1 VKDEYQI
8 EQFRSHL
15 YAEILGK
22 IISGEYRPG
31 SRLVEEELAST
42 HEVSRTPIREVLF
55 ALERDGLVRRVKNQG
70 AKVVAFT
77 ADDVEEI
84 YEIRKALEILAVRK
98 AIPNLRLNDLLQ
110 FERELEELNSH
121 KGSNWN
127 DRQATVDLRLHR
139 LIVRYSGNRRLISYL
154 ENISLLI
161 HSLRL
166 VGYRE
171 DRHARRA
178 GEEHLGIV
186 RALKARDAPLAEE
199 LLVNHLDTSKRNAI
213 ELFSRIDEVEKDSI
227 KLKSLLE
234 TI

>member
-1 VKDEYQI
+1 VKNDAQI
-8 EQFRSHL
+8 EEFRSHL
-15 YAEILGK
+15 YAEILAK
-22 IISGEYRPG
+22 IISGEYPPG
-31 SRLVEEELAST
+31 SRLVEEDLASA
-42 HEVSRTPIREVLF
+42 HDVSRTPIREVLF

-84 YEIRKALEILAVRK
+84 YEIRKALESLAVRR
-98 AIPNLRLNDLLQ
+98 AVPNLKLNDLLE
-110 FERELEELNSH
+110 FERELEQLNSH
-121 KGSNWN
+121 KGPKWN
-127 DRQATVDLRLHR
+127 DQQAEADFRLHR
-139 LIVRYSGNRRLISYL
+139 LIVRHSGNRRLISYL

-186 RALKARDAPLAEE
+186 KALKARDARLAEE
-199 LLVNHLDTSKRNAI
+199 LLASHIDTSKRNAI
-213 ELFSRIDEVEKDSI
+213 ELFSRTDEIQKKNI
-227 KLKSLLE
+227 RLNSLLE
-234 TI
+234 IS

>member
-22 IISGEYRPG
+22 IISGEYPPG
-31 SRLVEEELAST
+31 SRLVEEELATT
-42 HEVSRTPIREVLF
+42 HDVSRTPIREVLF

-70 AKVVAFT
+70 AKVIAFT

-84 YEIRKALEILAVRK
+84 YEIRKALEILAVRR
-98 AIPNLRLNDLLQ
+98 AVPNLKLNDLLQ
-110 FERELEELNSH
+110 FERELEELNH
-121 KGSNWN
+121 KGPNWN
-127 DRQATVDLRLHR
+127 DRQAAVDLRLHR

-186 RALKARDAPLAEE
+186 RALKTRDGRLAEE
-199 LLVNHLDTSKRNAI
+199 LLTNHLDTSKRNAI

-234 TI
+234 TT

>member
-1 VKDEYQI
+1 MKDDHQI

-15 YAEILGK
+15 YAEILGR
-22 IISGEYRPG
+22 IISGEYPPG
-31 SRLVEEELAST
+31 SRLVEEELAAT
-42 HEVSRTPIREVLF
+42 HDVSRTPIREVLF

-84 YEIRKALEILAVRK
+84 YEIRKALERLAVRR
-98 AIPNLRLNDLLQ
+98 AVPNLKLNDLLE
-110 FERELEELNSH
+110 FEKELEKLNSH
-121 KGSNWN
+121 KGPEWN
-127 DRQATVDLRLHR
+127 DRQAAVDLRLHR
-139 LIVRYSGNRRLISYL
+139 LIVRYSGNRRLIAYL

-186 RALKARDAPLAEE
+186 RALKARDARLAEE
-199 LLVNHLDTSKRNAI
+199 LLASHIDTSKRNAI
-213 ELFSRIDEVEKDSI
+213 ELFSRIDEIEKKSI
-227 KLKSLLE
+227 RLNSLLE
-234 TI
+234 TP

>member
-1 VKDEYQI
+1 MKKEHQI
-8 EQFRSHL
+8 EEIRSHL

-22 IISGEYRPG
+22 IISGEYPPA
-31 SRLVEEELAST
+31 SRLVEEDLASA
-42 HEVSRTPIREVLF
+42 HDVSRTPIREVLF

-70 AKVVAFT
+70 ARVVAFT

-84 YEIRKALEILAVRK
+84 YEIRKALESLAVRR
-98 AIPNLRLNDLLQ
+98 AVPNLKLNDLLE
-110 FERELEELNSH
+110 FERELEKLNSH
-121 KGSNWN
+121 KGPKWN
-127 DRQATVDLRLHR
+127 DQQAEVDFRLHR
-139 LIVRYSGNRRLISYL
+139 LIVRHSGNRRLISYL

-186 RALKARDAPLAEE
+186 KALKARDERLAEE
-199 LLVNHLDTSKRNAI
+199 LLASHIDTSKRNAI
-213 ELFSRIDEVEKDSI
+213 ELFSRIDETQKKNI
-227 KLKSLLE
+227 RLNSLLE
-234 TI
+234 IS